1 MSNLYKVSICLSD
14 IPKEALKVA
23 SNGKAYVS
31 CDLWINDEKNQYGNI
46 GTISITQTKEMR
58 ETKSPKEWIGNVR
71 EGIKE
76 PKKPETETP
85 SAWDEFLSK

>member
-1 MSNLYKVSICLSD
+1 MSKLYKLSICLSD

-23 SNGKAYVS
+23 SNGNAYCY

-58 ETKSPKEWIGNVR
+58 ETKSPKEYIGNVK
-71 EGIKE
+71 ELE
-76 PKKPETETP
+76 PKQPETNKP
-85 SAWDEFLSK
+85 SAWDEFLAK